1 MERDRH
7 TLSFI
12 SNTRMRGQF
21 DIFITL
27 VQLFLVHFA
36 LTGNTWNRKMRLLI
50 FRIINLHYFD
60 DAHHI
65 EIKPGTLI

>member
-7 TLSFI
+7 TPSFI
-12 SNTRMRGQF
+12 SNTRIRGQF

-27 VQLFLVHFA
+27 AQLFLVHLA

-50 FRIINLHYFD
+50 FKIVNPHYFD
-60 DAHHI
+60 DVHHI
-65 EIKPGTLI
+65 EIKQGT

>member
-1 MERDRH
+1 MKRDRH
-7 TLSFI
+7 TPSFI

-50 FRIINLHYFD
+50 FGIINLPYFD
-60 DAHHI
+60 DSHHI
-65 EIKPGTLI
+65 ETKQGT